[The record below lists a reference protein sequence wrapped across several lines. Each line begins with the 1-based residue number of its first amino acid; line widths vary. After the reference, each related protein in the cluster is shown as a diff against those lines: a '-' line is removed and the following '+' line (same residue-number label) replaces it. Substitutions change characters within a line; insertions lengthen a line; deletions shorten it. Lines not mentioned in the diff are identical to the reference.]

1 MGATGERDPAAVL
14 GVGSSAGA
22 AVQPDGDRAE
32 AAERALADNERR
44 LRFLTD
50 NVPTVMLYQ
59 VVIAASGAR
68 RFSHVSAGVQ
78 PMHGLSPDQVLAD
91 ASLLYAQIHEDDRQ
105 PLHEAEERSRRD
117 CSPFEIEVRSRSRHG
132 LRWVLLRSAPRRQP
146 DGSTVWD
153 GVEVDITAAKLQEQ
167 ERARLEERLR
177 HAQKMESVGQLAG
190 GVAHDFNN
198 MLTAIMGNIA
208 MVRAELPDGHALCEL
223 LDEAASAAHAA
234 ENLTRQLLA
243 FSRKQ
248 VIVPKVLNL
257 NDVAERMRKMLAR
270 VLGED
275 VSLRTALTHELETTR
290 ADPGQIEQ
298 ILVNLAVNAR
308 DAMPGGGVLT
318 LRTENVRLG
327 AAQAAQLELQPGRFV
342 LLAVQDDGTGMSDD
356 VKARLFEPFFTT
368 KGVGKGTGL
377 GLSMVYGAV
386 KQSGG
391 GLEVLSGLG
400 KGSEFRLYFPSA
412 EPATEA
418 AQPAPRPKLARGT
431 ETILVVED
439 EQLVRSLARTILERQ
454 GYQVVAC
461 ASGAEALIALAD
473 RVDAPVDLLLTD
485 LVMPGMSG
493 RELAEQVVTERPS
506 VRVLFT
512 SGYSE
517 DDGLYQRVA
526 DHAAHFLAKPYS
538 VHELASRVREVLDG
552 SARS

>member
-1 MGATGERDPAAVL
+1 MGVTGERDPVTTLAVAASASAAVRPE
-14 GVGSSAGA
+14 A
-22 AVQPDGDRAE
+22 DRVE

-59 VVIAASGAR
+59 VVIEPSGSR
-68 RFSHVSAGVQ
+68 RFTYVSAGVQ
-78 PMHGLSPDQVLAD
+78 PMHGLSPEQVLAD
-91 ASLLYAQIHEDDRQ
+91 PALLYAQIHEDDRQ
-105 PLHEAEERSRRD
+105 ALYDAEERSRRA
-117 CSPFEIEVRSRSRHG
+117 CSAFEIEVRSRSRHG
-132 LRWVLLRSAPRRQP
+132 LRRVLLRSAPRP
-146 DGSTVWD
+146 LADGSTVWD
-153 GVEVDITAAKLQEQ
+153 GVEIDITAAKLQEQ

-208 MVRAELPDGHALCEL
+208 MVRAELAHAPGLCEL

-248 VIVPKVLNL
+248 MIVPRVLNL

-270 VLGED
+270 LLGED
-275 VSLRTALTHELETTR
+275 VSLRTALARDLVATS
-290 ADPGQIEQ
+290 ADPGQVEQ

-308 DAMPGGGVLT
+308 DAMPRGGVLT

-327 AAQAAQLELQPGRFV
+327 ATQAAQLELQPGRYV
-342 LLAVQDDGTGMSDD
+342 LLAVQDDGTGMSDE
-356 VKARLFEPFFTT
+356 VQARLFEPFFTT

-391 GLEVLSGLG
+391 SIEVVSGLG
-400 KGSEFRLYFPSA
+400 TGSEFRLYFPSA
-412 EPATEA
+412 EPAGEVSQPPTA
-418 AQPAPRPKLARGT
+418 AKLARGK

-454 GYQVVAC
+454 GYTVLAC
-461 ASGAEALIALAD
+461 ASGAEALGALAD
-473 RVDAPVDLLLTD
+473 GAGAAVDLLLTD

-493 RELAEQVVTERPS
+493 RELAEQVVTQRPG

-517 DDGLYQRVA
+517 DAGLYQGA
-526 DHAAHFLAKPYS
+526 LDSQAHFLAKPYS
-538 VHELASRVREVLDG
+538 VQQLSSRVREVLDG
-552 SARS
+552 TARS